1 MATKPLAEGAFFK
14 YPRKGAP
21 AFVIGNL
28 SFKVDTFVQFLQQKV
43 NSRGYVNCDVL
54 IGRTSGEPYIQLNDY
69 DAGRG
74 RSIIDNPPPS
84 REDLSQEQPEEI
96 NPDDIPF

>member
-1 MATKPLAEGAFFK
+1 MASKPLAEGAFFK

-21 AFVIGNL
+21 TFVMGSL
-28 SFKVDTFVQFLQQKV
+28 SFNVEKFVQFLQANV

-54 IGRTSGEPYIQLNDY
+54 IGKTSGEPYIQLNDY

-74 RSIIDNPPPS
+74 KTIDNPPPS
-84 REDLSQEQPEEI
+84 REDLSQAPADEI